1 MLVARRWAFAF
12 AGLVSLAAVASLL
25 APVATASEPPDWS
38 AVASVDT
45 VSVATSNPDGTL
57 RYTTV
62 WLVVVGGR
70 GYLRTCNTTWGG
82 NVDRNPNVTLV
93 IDKQEYALRAET
105 VEADDERAQ
114 VMAAFNQKYGWSDTV
129 IGWFRGARPKILRL
143 ASL

>member
-1 MLVARRWAFAF
+1 MPAARLLP
-12 AGLVSLAAVASLL
+12 AGRSLALVGL
-25 APVATASEPPDWS
+25 AALFALAAAANEPPDWN
-38 AVASVDT
+38 AVADVDT

-70 GYLRTCNTTWGG
+70 GYLRTGNTTWGS
-82 NVDRNPNVTLV
+82 NVDRDPNVTLV
-93 IDKQEYALRAET
+93 IGKQEYALRAES

-114 VMAAFNQKYGWSDTV
+114 VMAAFNAKYGWSDTMT
-129 IGWFRGARPKILRL
+129 GWFRGARPKILRL